1 MASSL
6 TPEDLDHYLEY
17 ISLPNRYRGHPADLE
32 LLSNL
37 QLYHICAIPYE
48 NLGLHY
54 AKDVDIS
61 LDVQKIFR
69 KCTSNG
75 RGGYCMENTIFF
87 NHVLR
92 SLGFDVY
99 VTGARARPRVNDVPQ
114 GDYTG
119 WMHVVNIVKL
129 DDGTRYMVDVGFG
142 GDLATK
148 PLPLIPGRVTLNLGT
163 QEVRLDFDKIP
174 HMSSDQKLWIYQY
187 RNSPTQ
193 PWNASFCFTE
203 VEFLPQDLE
212 VMNFYTSRS
221 TTCFQTFTLLVVKF
235 LRRGDELYGKR
246 MLVNRDV
253 KENLGGTTNLIRE
266 CVSEE
271 ERITA
276 LREMFGII
284 LTEEETWGI
293 KGRVSEITNPK

>member
-17 ISLPNRYRGHPADLE
+17 ISLPNRYRRHPADLE

-37 QLYHICAIPYE
+37 QLYHICAIIYE
-48 NLGLHY
+48 NLELHY
-54 AKDVDIS
+54 ANDIDVS
-61 LDVQKIFR
+61 LDVQNTFR
-69 KCTSNG
+69 KCASNG

-92 SLGFDVY
+92 SLGFDAY
-99 VTGARARPRVNDVPQ
+99 AKGARARPSVNDVPQ
-114 GDYTG
+114 GDYAG
-119 WMHVVNIVKL
+119 
-129 DDGTRYMVDVGFG
+129 RF
-142 GDLATK
+142 
-148 PLPLIPGRVTLNLGT
+148 PSFPGRVTLNLGT
-163 QEVRLDFDKIP
+163 QEVRLGFDKIP
-174 HMSSDQKLWIYQY
+174 HMFSDQKSWIYQY

-203 VEFLPQDLE
+203 IEFLPQDLK

-235 LRRGDELYGKR
+235 LRRGDELY
-246 MLVNRDV
+246 
-253 KENLGGTTNLIRE
+253 ENLGGINNLIRK

-271 ERITA
+271 ERTTA
-276 LREMFGII
+276 LREMFGIVV
-284 LTEEETWGI
+284 TEEETWGI
-293 KGRVSEITNPK
+293 KGRVIEITNTNSNDSIT